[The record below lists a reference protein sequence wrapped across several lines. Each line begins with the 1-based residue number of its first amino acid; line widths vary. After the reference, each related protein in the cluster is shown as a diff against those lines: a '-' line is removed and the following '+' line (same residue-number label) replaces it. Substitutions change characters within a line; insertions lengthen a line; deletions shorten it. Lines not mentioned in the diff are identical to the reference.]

1 MSERERRRLHDDGE
15 PSGSQ
20 GPEGSETEG
29 LTRQRREVDELLRA
43 GDDII
48 SRVISGDSAAF
59 LTSGQQ
65 QGGQ

>member
-1 MSERERRRLHDDGE
+1 MSERERRRLHNDGG
-15 PSGSQ
+15 PTGGQ
-20 GPEGSETEG
+20 PPEGSDTEG

-48 SRVISGDSAAF
+48 SRVINGDNAAF
-59 LTSGQQ
+59 LTAGQQ